1 MNMAGSTDKKEE
13 RTAGVI
19 DAFKLCVE
27 KWIERKETLFAL
39 QSKVNVYL
47 NKTHGDPKMQIGI
60 VYYAIIAIP
69 KAIKTPAFI
78 FIEDVEWLC
87 NIFLSSCDAPG
98 VTLQQKRDA
107 RDNIMFIFREGFARV
122 LAEQT
127 SADDSRVDSY
137 DDAALNIGKD
147 VYPMYKKNLKQKI
160 TRILERDTKK
170 MDEDAQ
176 QADTGDANENDQDE
190 EQQLG

>member
-19 DAFKLCVE
+19 DSFKFCVE
-27 KWIERKETLFAL
+27 KWIERKGTLFSL

-47 NKTHGDPKMQIGI
+47 NKTHGDPKLQIGI

-137 DDAALNIGKD
+137 DDAALNVSKD
-147 VYPMYKKNLKQKI
+147 VYPLYKNNLKRKI
-160 TRILERDTKK
+160 TRILERDSKK
-170 MDEDAQ
+170 MDD
-176 QADTGDANENDQDE
+176 DTQKTGTDDVDETNQDE
-190 EQQLG
+190 EQLD

>member
-1 MNMAGSTDKKEE
+1 MAGSNEKKEE
-13 RTAGVI
+13 RTSGVI
-19 DAFKLCVE
+19 DAFKFCVE
-27 KWIERKETLFAL
+27 KWIERKGTLFSL
-39 QSKVNVYL
+39 QSSVNVYL
-47 NKTHGDPKMQIGI
+47 NKTLGDPKLQIGI

-107 RDNIMFIFREGFARV
+107 RDNVIFIFREGFARV

-137 DDAALNIGKD
+137 DDAALNVSKD
-147 VYPMYKKNLKQKI
+147 VYPMYKNNLKQKI

-170 MDEDAQ
+170 MEQDEKN
-176 QADTGDANENDQDE
+176 TGTDDVNETDQDAE
-190 EQQLG
+190 QLG